1 MFQILGTKKQGKIS
15 DFKEHQIFEKE
26 KKTTGKSRIRKGLID
41 EAKQKKNYDPHFL
54 LLCLFVFIE
63 TTAATTTKTT
73 LATTTAAATTTAT

>member
-1 MFQILGTKKQGKIS
+1 MFQILGTKN
-15 DFKEHQIFEKE
+15 KEKNRILENIRFLRRE

-63 TTAATTTKTT
+63 TTAAATKI
-73 LATTTAAATTTAT
+73 L